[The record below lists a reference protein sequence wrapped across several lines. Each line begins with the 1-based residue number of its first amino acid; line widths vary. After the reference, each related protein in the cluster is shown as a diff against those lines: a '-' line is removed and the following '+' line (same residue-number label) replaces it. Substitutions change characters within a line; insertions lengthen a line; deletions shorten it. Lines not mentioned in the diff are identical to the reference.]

1 MSNET
6 YVTVIGNLTSD
17 PELRFTPSG
26 VAVVSF
32 TVASTPRQFDRQSGK
47 WKDGE
52 ALFMRCSLWRDAAEN
67 VADSLHK
74 GSRVVV
80 YGRLVQQSFTA
91 RDGSQRQR
99 LEIQAEEVAA
109 SLRYTRLT
117 IERNSRRPESAGSDN
132 RSQNSQQG
140 TDWDNA
146 F

>member
-1 MSNET
+1 MSGET

-32 TVASTPRQFDRQSGK
+32 TVASTPRLFDRQSGQ

-74 GSRVVV
+74 GNRVVV

-99 LEIQAEEVAA
+99 LEIQAEEVAV

-117 IERNSRRPESAGSDN
+117 IERNPRRSESAGSDN
-132 RSQNSQQG
+132 RSQNSQG
-140 TDWDNA
+140 TDWDNV

>member
-1 MSNET
+1 MSGET

-32 TVASTPRQFDRQSGK
+32 TVASTPRLFDRQSGQ

-74 GSRVVV
+74 GNRVVV
-80 YGRLVQQSFTA
+80 YGRLVQQSF
-91 RDGSQRQR
+91 DGSQRQR

-117 IERNSRRPESAGSDN
+117 IERNPRRSESAGSDN
-132 RSQNSQQG
+132 RSQNSQG
-140 TDWDNA
+140 TDWDNV

>member
-1 MSNET
+1 MSGET
-6 YVTVIGNLTSD
+6 CVTVIGNLTSD

-32 TVASTPRQFDRQSGK
+32 TVASTPRLFDRQSGQ
-47 WKDGE
+47 WKDGK

-74 GSRVVV
+74 GNRVVV

-117 IERNSRRPESAGSDN
+117 IERNPRRSESAGSDN
-132 RSQNSQQG
+132 RSQNSQG
-140 TDWDNA
+140 TDWDNV